1 MTVFHLVR
9 HAEHGLLGRVL
20 TGRMSGVPLNGRG
33 REQALHLARHFAGRA
48 IAAVVSSP
56 MQRAQETAAPIAAAL
71 GLDVATD
78 AGLDE
83 IDFGDWTGMTFEALQ
98 GAPGWQAWNQFRGT
112 APTPGGETML
122 DVLGRVLRCL
132 ARWREAVPDGE
143 VVMVSHGDVLKA
155 ALAHSLGM
163 PLDLLQ
169 RIELGVGSLSCI
181 RISDYNVCVECTNG
195 ITDS

>member
-20 TGRMSGVPLNGRG
+20 TGRMPGVPLSERG
-33 REQALHLARHFAGRA
+33 REQAARLARHFAGRA
-48 IAAVVSSP
+48 VAAVVSSP

-71 GLDVATD
+71 GLEVATD

-98 GAPGWQAWNQFRGT
+98 GAPGWQVWNQFRGT

-122 DVLGRVLRCL
+122 EVLGRALRSL
-132 ARWREAVPDGE
+132 ARWREVVPDGE
-143 VVMVSHGDVLKA
+143 VVLVSHGDVLKA
-155 ALAHSLGM
+155 ALAHSLGA
-163 PLDLLQ
+163 PLDLMQ
-169 RIELGVGSLSCI
+169 RIEVGPGSCSALQVFGDGSTRVDGVNLLQ
-181 RISDYNVCVECTNG
+181 
-195 ITDS
+195 

>member
-20 TGRMSGVPLNGRG
+20 TGRMPGVSLNGRG
-33 REQALHLARHFAGRA
+33 REQAVRLARHFAGRA
-48 IAAVVSSP
+48 VAAVASSP
-56 MQRAQETAAPIAAAL
+56 MERAQETAAPIAAAL

-98 GAPGWQAWNQFRGT
+98 GAPQWQAWNQFRST

-122 DVLGRVLRCL
+122 EALGRALRSL

-143 VVMVSHGDVLKA
+143 VVVVSHGDVLRA
-155 ALAHSLGM
+155 VLAHSLGL
-163 PLDLLQ
+163 PLDLMQ
-169 RIELGVGSLSCI
+169 RIEVGAGSCSVLRMFGDGAVRVEGMSL
-181 RISDYNVCVECTNG
+181 TL
-195 ITDS
+195 